1 MIKSTL
7 DLPSI
12 AIRSAANMAW
22 SLLPD
27 QTSRAIENFID
38 NRSWVTR
45 SVVKATGTAAVAGG
59 ALLCAGAVATNP
71 IGLAVATGAGALIG
85 GRATRI
91 HNLKTGQSLPSDPKA
106 PLLETAHKIA
116 LFQSGASPEAA
127 RPMPAAPLPSV
138 DRTEQIRTTDRNLKA
153 FIQNASIAT
162 TITLVHT
169 ACLGLPIDPAILPR
183 IIREASQPNA
193 NLWNVYMHHLGNQ
206 LTTCQWIRACF
217 WFFLSHSL
225 GIIPNSIQTFMTNV
239 LVEGRRNFSNP
250 TQIAQ
255 LDKSLRILLD
265 QVSSFLDVYNSAT
278 REYANAVVPTGDVDS
293 YRRAAIARFS
303 GKSLEI
309 LTKEFCT
316 TLVDQFFPHIPF
328 FETLKQYPLIGWV
341 FTILDYLI
349 GGAINCVGRK
359 ILKCQLP
366 KMAQSL
372 IETGID
378 STNPTNLSFSIAMM
392 NAITQ
397 MFRDLEQMPQTIAQ
411 DPILKPEKL
420 PAVIEKLLDTL
431 ELNGSRK
438 NPLDTQQKIKEQLN
452 YMDSSSWVHSKIRK
466 QERDQLRQVM
476 LDGTHVF
483 ITYLSQ
489 NTEELFGNVL
499 NLLNSTFVEAVP
511 PTPLDYA
518 NAQEGLDLAAQR
530 AFNKLI
536 NDSLQGV
543 PIELQREYYQELYT
557 QYKASTDAMIAQ
569 LNICQQIL
577 NEAST
582 SGRRMQGLE
591 EYATAMKHLTGHP
604 ATHKA
609 PLAGP
614 SVTNAFYEAFHPL
627 HQELPGIADKLLNLQ
642 ALIKEQ
648 QRNQT
653 VETHLT
659 EIDNTLAHL
668 AANPE
673 HRFANAIPTTLR
685 QSLSQIARTATR
697 FTQQQITEIQTRIT
711 RIDVL
716 IGALETTRV
725 SLKKLQDQK
734 AAKPVERPWLDRV
747 PSLSGIAK
755 GPSPAEIDILL
766 RTTEQQHSQN
776 LLQLQAIIGE
786 LRAQIR
792 PMIGEQTP
800 LTRQN
805 LLILTHRIHAL
816 QQKTI
821 HVTEINRAIQPARVE
836 MNPFIVRE
844 GYKIAA
850 KITTPY
856 AMKFLKKVLH
866 FITKKDLYDASR
878 RIMMQTFTDAY
889 RPTR

>member
-1 MIKSTL
+1 RACAN
-7 DLPSI
+7 I
-12 AIRSAANMAW
+12 AWDMAGSQELEKRVNERSWLTRSA
-22 SLLPD
+22 
-27 QTSRAIENFID
+27 I
-38 NRSWVTR
+38 
-45 SVVKATGTAAVAGG
+45 KAAGTAAVTGG
-59 ALLCAGAVATNP
+59 ALLCAGAVTTNP
-71 IGLAVATGAGALIG
+71 IGLAAAAGAGALIG

-91 HNLKTGQSLPSDPKA
+91 NNLKTGHGLPSDPKA

-116 LFQSGASPEAA
+116 LFQSGASPAEA
-127 RPMPAAPLPSV
+127 RPAFIAPLPSV
-138 DRTEQIRTTDRNLKA
+138 DRTEQIRTTDRNLQA
-153 FIQNASIAT
+153 FIQKASIAT

-169 ACLGLPIDPAILPR
+169 ACLGLPIDPAALPR

-193 NLWNVYMHHLGNQ
+193 NLWNVYMQHLGNQ

-225 GIIPNSIQTFMTNV
+225 GIIPNSIKTFMTNV
-239 LVEGRRNFSNP
+239 LVEGRRNFSDP
-250 TQIAQ
+250 TQIAH
-255 LDKSLRILLD
+255 LDKGLRILLD
-265 QVSSFLDVYNSAT
+265 QVSSFLDVYNGAT
-278 REYANAVVPTGDVDS
+278 RKYANALDLEGDVDF
-293 YRRAAIARFS
+293 YRREAIARFS
-303 GKSLEI
+303 GKSLET
-309 LTKEFCT
+309 LTQEFCT

-328 FETLKQYPLIGWV
+328 FETLKQYSLIGWA

-349 GGAINCVGRK
+349 GGVINCIGRR

-366 KMAQSL
+366 KIAQSL

-378 STNPTNLSFSIAMM
+378 STNPTNLPFSIAMM

-452 YMDSSSWVHSKIRK
+452 HMDNSSWMQSMIRE
-466 QERDQLRQVM
+466 QERDQLRKTM

-489 NTEELFGNVL
+489 NTEQLFGNVL
-499 NLLNSTFVEAVP
+499 NLLNSTFVEAIQ

-543 PIELQREYYQELYT
+543 PIDLQREYYQELYT

-569 LNICQQIL
+569 LNVCQQNLI
-577 NEAST
+577 EAST
-582 SGRRMQGLE
+582 ADRRMQGLE
-591 EYATAMKHLTGHP
+591 EYAAAIKHLTGHP

-609 PLAGP
+609 PLAGS

-627 HQELPGIADKLLNLQ
+627 HKELPGIADQLLNLQ

-659 EIDNTLAHL
+659 EIDSTLGNL

-673 HRFANAIPTTLR
+673 QRFANAIPTTLR
-685 QSLSQIARTATR
+685 QSLSQIDRTATR

-716 IGALETTRV
+716 IGALETTKASMKR
-725 SLKKLQDQK
+725 LQEQK
-734 AAKPVERPWLDRV
+734 AAKQVERPWLDRV

-755 GPSPAEIDILL
+755 GPSPADIDILL
-766 RTTEQQHSQN
+766 HIAEQQHSQN
-776 LLQLQAIIGE
+776 LQQLQTSIGE

-800 LTRQN
+800 LTRSN
-805 LLILTHRIHAL
+805 LLILTNRIDAL
-816 QQKTI
+816 QRKTM

-836 MNPFIVRE
+836 INPFIARE
-844 GYKIAA
+844 GYKLAA

-856 AMKFLKKVLH
+856 AMKFFKKVLH
-866 FITKKDLYDASR
+866 FITMKDPYDASR
-878 RIMMQTFTDAY
+878 RIMMQTFIDAY
-889 RPTR
+889 RR